1 MKGFIQIA
9 GVRDLEEANRLVQA
23 GVDALG
29 FPFRLDHHREDLSE
43 TAARE
48 IIVQLPSK
56 VRPILITYLLRAEEI
71 LELAAYLGLGSVQLH
86 GPIRLEEAVRLKKM
100 APDLWLIKS
109 LVLRSDNE
117 KALFGELRT
126 WADLAD
132 AFLTDTYDPETGASG
147 ATGKTH
153 DWEISKRLTEQ
164 SSKPLILAGG
174 LKPQNVRKAIAKVRP
189 WGVDVHSGVEDRGGW
204 KDRSLVEEFVRET
217 REAFAEI

>member
-9 GVRDLEEANRLVQA
+9 GIRDMEEAQRLVQA
-23 GVDALG
+23 GADALG

-43 TAARE
+43 RAAKE
-48 IIVQLPSK
+48 IIAQIPTH

-71 LELAAYLGLGSVQLH
+71 LELAEYLGLRSVQLH
-86 GPIRLEEAVRLKKM
+86 GAIDREEAARLKKL

-109 LVLRSDNE
+109 LVLRSGNE
-117 KALFGELRT
+117 EALLGELRL
-126 WADLAD
+126 WSGLAD

-153 DWEISKRLTEQ
+153 DWGVSKRLVEQ

-174 LKPQNVRKAIAKVRP
+174 LKPQNIREAIEQVRP
-189 WGVDVHSGVEDRGGW
+189 WGVDVHSGVEDRNGS
-204 KDRSLVEEFVRET
+204 KDRALVEEFIRAA
-217 REAFAEI
+217 RAAFAAI